1 LKGKLKSPGKPA
13 IAVEIAPWMKG
24 EMDFTI
30 ALPSSASLPT
40 AADSTTTSLP
50 PDAIAT
56 SSEVTSEAVSRLE
69 ALYSR
74 MEVKVLPLPIQGDQ
88 ALYEAVKALL
98 EAGKSKTWIIET
110 VLSCRGRKFEQGKAL
125 LNELLKRFGE

>member
-1 LKGKLKSPGKPA
+1 LKGKLKAPGKPL

-74 MEVKVLPLPIQGDQ
+74 DGNENPSASHPGDQ
-88 ALYEAVKALL
+88 ALYEAVRALL

-125 LNELLKRFGE
+125 LNELLKRFGQ